1 MIGAILLTEA
11 QIRQSVGDATGANAT
26 ARDLVAFAA
35 RTQLDQLLDHGL
47 TITRS
52 TT

>member
-11 QIRQSVGDATGANAT
+11 QIRESIGDTAGANFT
-26 ARDLVAFAA
+26 ARELVAFAA
-35 RTQLDQLLDHGL
+35 RTQLDQLLEQGL

-52 TT
+52 TA